1 MPKTAIILNHKH
13 PESAGMGQQ
22 IAAYW
27 QKKGGELFLLGEDP
41 VFDPADCSF
50 SDFSGVDL
58 ALVMGGDG
66 TILAAVNHLA
76 PFGVKI
82 LGINLGNLGFLC
94 EVEKEDVFFALDR
107 VLAGDFRLEERI
119 MLQGSLQRQGEQPL
133 TYSALNDFIISS
145 SSKARAITLAAFCN
159 GEFIGKYRGDG
170 LLVATPTG
178 STAYSLSSGGPILF
192 PDTKALI
199 INPVCCHSFFSRP
212 LVVPASG
219 EVKIICQGEEA
230 LLTADGQQNSYL
242 KQDDLIIIKK
252 SPHQARLIRLGE
264 SRFFATLNRKMGQP

>member
-1 MPKTAIILNHKH
+1 MPKTAIFLNHKH
-13 PESAGMGQQ
+13 PESANLGLQV
-22 IAAYW
+22 ADHW
-27 QKKGGELFLLGEDP
+27 QKEGGELFLFGEDR
-41 VFDPADCSF
+41 VFDPADCSYA
-50 SDFSGVDL
+50 DFSGVDL
-58 ALVMGGDG
+58 ALVLGGDG
-66 TILAAVNHLA
+66 TVLAAVNHLA

-94 EVEKEDVFFALDR
+94 EIEKEDLFPALDR
-107 VLAGDFRLEERI
+107 VLAGDFWLEERI
-119 MLQGSLQRQGEQPL
+119 MLHGSLRRQGEQLL
-133 TYSALNDFIISS
+133 TYSALNDFIVSS
-145 SSKARAITLAAFCN
+145 SSKARAITLEAFCN
-159 GEFIGKYRGDG
+159 EEFIGSYRGDG

-212 LVVPASG
+212 LVVPAAG
-219 EVKIICQGEEA
+219 EIKIICRGEEA
-230 LLTADGQQNSYL
+230 LLTADGQQNCYL

-264 SRFFATLNRKMGQP
+264 SRFFATLSRKMGQP